1 MLLEDACYAA
11 ECRLKHTSDNRY
23 IGLRIVISTGRICAI
38 PWSVYHDAALAD
50 SDGRAPRLMAQ
61 QLFGSRCA
69 QVKGLV
75 GHLVRILDFAIC
87 SQLDLQCCLYM
98 QLSELRSAG
107 FATTALHRLV
117 WHIHTRVP
125 FLRLPTSLRDADM
138 VFSSMRLFRH
148 AKLQS
153 LRLQLGCSPGALLC
167 LSSCARSPIIIFTLN
182 HLCSC
187 ETFSVFMGFLFNSRG
202 CSCSPSWRTMAA
214 HPRVT
219 FGQLAQAFAQGPAA
233 PRQTVTA
240 GEHLV
245 CVFST
250 VTQDACSRGDAVM
263 P

>member
-1 MLLEDACYAA
+1 MLLDDACYAA

-23 IGLRIVISTGRICAI
+23 VGLRIVISTGRICTI

-61 QLFGSRCA
+61 QLFGSRRA

-87 SQLDLQCCLYM
+87 SQL
-98 QLSELRSAG
+98 AG

-167 LSSCARSPIIIFTLN
+167 
-182 HLCSC
+182 
-187 ETFSVFMGFLFNSRG
+187 V
-202 CSCSPSWRTMAA
+202 
-214 HPRVT
+214 
-219 FGQLAQAFAQGPAA
+219 
-233 PRQTVTA
+233 
-240 GEHLV
+240 
-245 CVFST
+245 
-250 VTQDACSRGDAVM
+250 
-263 P
+263 